1 MKSHLE
7 NLVLSPIKG
16 ASKKHHPM
24 IYYQRRTEKLNEDLI
39 GKWPV
44 YISEPRERFRALEVG
59 S

>member
-16 ASKKHHPM
+16 DSKKHHPM

-39 GKWPV
+39 GRWPV
-44 YISEPRERFRALEVG
+44 YISESGKRFRALDNT
-59 S
+59 

>member
-7 NLVLSPIKG
+7 NLVLSPING

-39 GKWPV
+39 GRWPV
-44 YISEPRERFRALEVG
+44 YISESGKRFRALDNT
-59 S
+59 